1 MARLPP
7 PPLGEGRGEGGGR
20 KGRRMFYGLS
30 LFLLLA
36 LPLPALAA
44 LPRFEV
50 VRGAYTPS
58 EAWLLD
64 RNGLPLQTLRVNAKV
79 RRLPWVALSDLSP
92 AMTRALLVSE
102 DKRFLEH
109 AGVDWRAV
117 VSAMWDNL
125 SGASHRGAS
134 TLTMQLAGLLDPELY
149 RPTGGR
155 SLGQKWDQMQEA
167 RDLEKRW
174 TKQQILEA
182 YLNLVNFRGELAG
195 IHAAAEGLFHKHPSG
210 LNKAEASLL
219 AALLRG
225 PNAEPAVVGKR
236 ACGVATQLGKPQ
248 PTCTEVQRLARM
260 ALSGPPRIEVEP
272 QLAPHFAR
280 QFVTHL
286 AKPLGGGQSLR
297 TSLDARLQ
305 RIATEAL
312 QRHLAEL
319 KGREVED
326 GAVVVLDNRSG
337 ELLAYVGASGLTSL
351 SPEVDGVIA
360 PRLPGSALKPFL
372 YGLAIEQGLLT
383 AASPIEDSPLA
394 LDTPTGQYV
403 PQNYERDFKGW
414 VSARTALG
422 ASLNVPAVRTLVLVG
437 EERFLQRL
445 RDLGLATLKEDADFY
460 GYALAL
466 GGGEVTLLDLANA
479 YRALAN
485 GGLLKPVAWL
495 PLNETPSPPGGGPG
509 RGQRPPGRNG
519 AMDKAHGKRVMS
531 RPAAYIVG
539 DILSDKSARA
549 LTFGLA
555 SPLETRGWAAVKTG
569 TSKDMRDNWCLG
581 YTPRYTVGVWVGNAS
596 GAPMHDVSGIT
607 GAAPVWQA
615 VMNALQAEQPA
626 IAPDMPDGVERRGI
640 RYEPP
645 IEPER
650 QEVFL
655 AGTGQDVIT
664 LAQAEARQVRIEG
677 PGNGAVLALDPDIP
691 ANHQQ
696 VSFRAVPARPGLFW
710 QIDGQLPDAAWL
722 EADGRL
728 LWPPRKGAHRITL
741 HGEDG
746 KVLDAVFLTVK

>member
-1 MARLPP
+1 
-7 PPLGEGRGEGGGR
+7 
-20 KGRRMFYGLS
+20 MFFGLALS
-30 LFLLLA
+30 FLLLQT
-36 LPLPALAA
+36 LPALAA
-44 LPRFEV
+44 LPRFEA
-50 VRGAYTPS
+50 VRAAHIPS

-64 RNGLPLQTLRVNAKV
+64 RHGTLIQTLRVNDRV
-79 RRLPWVALSDLSP
+79 RRLPWVRLSELSP
-92 AMTRALLVSE
+92 AMTAALLASE
-102 DKRFLEH
+102 DKRFMHH

-117 VSAMWDNL
+117 AAAMWDNL

-134 TLTMQLAGLLDPELY
+134 TLTMQLAGLLDPDLN
-149 RPTGGR
+149 RPPGGR
-155 SLGQKWDQMQEA
+155 SLGQKWDQMKEA
-167 RDLEKRW
+167 RALEKSW
-174 TKQQILEA
+174 SKAQILEA
-182 YLNLVNFRGELAG
+182 YLNRVNFRGELAG
-195 IHAAAEGLFHKHPSG
+195 IHAAAEGLFRKHPSG
-210 LNKAEASLL
+210 LDKAEASLL

-236 ACGVATQLGKPQ
+236 ACGVAEQLPKPPPPCTQ
-248 PTCTEVQRLARM
+248 VQRLART
-260 ALSGPPRIEVEP
+260 ALSGPPRIGVEP

-280 QFVTHL
+280 QLVAHL
-286 AKPLGGGQSLR
+286 STPPKGGQSQR
-297 TSLDARLQ
+297 TSLDAGLQ

-337 ELLAYVGASGLTSL
+337 EILAYVGASGLTSL

-383 AASPIEDSPLA
+383 AASPLEDSPLA

-414 VSARTALG
+414 VSVRTALG
-422 ASLNVPAVRTLVLVG
+422 ASLNVPAVRTLLLVG

-445 RDLGLATLKEDADFY
+445 RGLGLATLKEDVEFY

-495 PLNETPSPPGGGPG
+495 PKGPIASKG
-509 RGQRPPGRNG
+509 R
-519 AMDKAHGKRVMS
+519 RVMS
-531 RPAAYIVG
+531 RPAAYIIG
-539 DILSDKSARA
+539 DILADKSARA

-596 GAPMHDVSGIT
+596 GAPMHDVSGIS

-615 VMNALQAEQPA
+615 VMNALQEDHPA
-626 IAPDMPDGVERRGI
+626 LPPPLPTGLEHRAI

-645 IEPER
+645 IEPGR

-677 PGNGAVLALDPDIP
+677 PGNGTVLALDPDIP
-691 ANHQQ
+691 PDRQQ
-696 VSFRAVPARPGLFW
+696 VRFQATAIRPGLIW
-710 QIDGQLPDAAWL
+710 RVDGQAPEPAWVQPD
-722 EADGRL
+722 GNL
-728 LWPPRKGAHRITL
+728 LWPPRRGAHRITL
-741 HGEDG
+741 HAEDG
-746 KVLDAVFLTVK
+746 RILDAVFLTVK

>member
-1 MARLPP
+1 MRAYLPP
-7 PPLGEGRGEGGGR
+7 PPLGEGRGEGGGHT
-20 KGRRMFYGLS
+20 GRRVFYGLA

-36 LPLPALAA
+36 LTLPALAA
-44 LPRFEV
+44 LPSFQA
-50 VRGAYTPS
+50 VRAAHTPS

-64 RNGLPLQTLRVNAKV
+64 RHGQAIQTLRVNDKV
-79 RRLPWVALSDLSP
+79 RRLPWVKLDELSP
-92 AMTRALLVSE
+92 AMTQALLVSE
-102 DKRFLEH
+102 DRRFMEH

-134 TLTMQLAGLLDPELY
+134 TLTMQLAGLLEPDLH
-149 RPTGGR
+149 RPAGGR
-155 SLGQKWDQMQEA
+155 SLGQKWDQMKEA
-167 RDLEKRW
+167 RALEKTW

-182 YLNLVNFRGELAG
+182 YLNRVNFRGELAG

-210 LNKAEASLL
+210 LSKAEASLL

-225 PNAEPAVVGKR
+225 PNADPAVVGKR
-236 ACGVATQLGKPQ
+236 ACGVADQLPKPRPACAQ
-248 PTCTEVQRLARM
+248 VQRLTRM

-272 QLAPHFAR
+272 QMAPHFAR
-280 QFVTHL
+280 QLVTRL
-286 AKPLGGGQSLR
+286 PRPLKGGQILR

-305 RIATEAL
+305 RIAAEAL

-319 KGREVED
+319 RGRQVED

-337 ELLAYVGASGLTSL
+337 EILAYVGASGLTSL
-351 SPEVDGVIA
+351 SPEVDGVTS

-383 AASPIEDSPLA
+383 AASPLEDSPLA

-403 PQNYERDFKGW
+403 PQNYARDFKGW
-414 VSARTALG
+414 VSVRTALG
-422 ASLNVPAVRTLVLVG
+422 SSLNVPAVRALVLAG
-437 EERFLQRL
+437 GERFLQRL

-466 GGGEVTLLDLANA
+466 GGGEITLLDLANA

-495 PLNETPSPPGGGPG
+495 PATSSPSPYGGGPG
-509 RGQRPPGRNG
+509 RGQRPSGR
-519 AMDKAHGKRVMS
+519 DGKRVMS
-531 RPAAYIVG
+531 SPAAWIIG
-539 DILSDKSARA
+539 DILADKGARA
-549 LTFGLA
+549 LAFGLA

-596 GAPMHDVSGIT
+596 GAPMHDVSGIS
-607 GAAPVWQA
+607 GAAPVWQT

-626 IAPDMPDGVERRGI
+626 TPPEMPEGVERRVI
-640 RYEPP
+640 RYTPP
-645 IEPER
+645 MEPER

-655 AGTGQDVIT
+655 AGTGQEVIT
-664 LAQAEARQVRIEG
+664 LAQAAERQVRIEG
-677 PGNGAVLALDPDIP
+677 PGSGAVLALDPDIP
-691 ANHQQ
+691 ADHQQ
-696 VSFRAVPARPGLFW
+696 VSFRAVPPRPGLFW

-722 EADGRL
+722 ETGGRL
-728 LWPPRKGAHRITL
+728 LWPPRKGAHRVTL
-741 HGEDG
+741 HAEDG
-746 KVLDAVFLTVK
+746 TVLDAVFLTVK

>member
-1 MARLPP
+1 MNGLPP
-7 PPLGEGRGEGGGR
+7 PFPKGGRGDSCGVSHGYPAEIPPIPPLGKGGAGRLLWR
-20 KGRRMFYGLS
+20 LIIT
-30 LFLLLA
+30 FLLLT
-36 LPLPALAA
+36 LTLPALAA
-44 LPRFEV
+44 LPRFEA

-79 RRLPWVALSDLSP
+79 RRLPWVTLSELSP
-92 AMTRALLVSE
+92 AMTQALLASE

-225 PNAEPAVVGKR
+225 PNAEPVVVGKR
-236 ACGVATQLGKPQ
+236 ACGVATQLGKNSHVSQ
-248 PTCTEVQRLARM
+248 PTCTDVQRLART

-280 QFVTHL
+280 QFASHL
-286 AKPLGGGQSLR
+286 PHPIKGGQNLR
-297 TSLDARLQ
+297 TSLDARIQ
-305 RIATEAL
+305 RIATDAL

-326 GAVVVLDNRSG
+326 GAVVVLDNKSG

-351 SPEVDGVIA
+351 SPEVDGVTA

-383 AASPIEDSPLA
+383 AASPLEDSPLA

-414 VSARTALG
+414 VSLRTALA
-422 ASLNVPAVRTLVLVG
+422 ASLNVPAVRTLMLVG
-437 EERFLQRL
+437 EDRFLQRL
-445 RDLGLATLKEDADFY
+445 RDLGLTTLKEDADFY

-495 PLNETPSPPGGGPG
+495 PKGP
-509 RGQRPPGRNG
+509 
-519 AMDKAHGKRVMS
+519 AASKGKRIMTA
-531 RPAAYIVG
+531 PAAWIIG
-539 DILSDKSARA
+539 DILSDKGARS

-581 YTPRYTVGVWVGNAS
+581 YTPKYTVGVWVGNAS

-626 IAPDMPDGVERRGI
+626 MAPDMPVGVERCGI

-664 LAQAEARQVRIEG
+664 LAQAEARQVRIQG
-677 PGNGAVLALDPDIP
+677 PGNGAALALDPDIP
-691 ANHQQ
+691 ANRQQ

-710 QIDGQLPDAAWL
+710 QIDGHLPDAAWL

-728 LWPPRKGAHRITL
+728 LWPPRKGAHRVTL
-741 HGEDG
+741 HDVNG
-746 KVLDAVFLTVK
+746 VTLDAMFLTVK

>member
-1 MARLPP
+1 MA
-7 PPLGEGRGEGGGR
+7 
-20 KGRRMFYGLS
+20 GL
-30 LFLLLA
+30 LFVFT
-36 LPLPALAA
+36 LPAFAA
-44 LPRFEV
+44 LPRFEA

-79 RRLPWVALSDLSP
+79 RRLPWVKLDELSP

-134 TLTMQLAGLLDPELY
+134 TLTMQLAGLLDPDLY

-167 RDLEKRW
+167 RNLEKRW

-225 PNAEPAVVGKR
+225 PNAEPAMVGKR
-236 ACGVATQLGKPQ
+236 ACGVAAQMGKPQ
-248 PTCTEVQRLARM
+248 PTCTDVQRLART

-280 QFVTHL
+280 QFITHL
-286 AKPLGGGQSLR
+286 PKPLGGGQSLR
-297 TSLDARLQ
+297 TSLDSRLQ

-351 SPEVDGVIA
+351 SPEVDGVMA

-414 VSARTALG
+414 VSVRTALG

-479 YRALAN
+479 YRTLAN

-495 PLNETPSPPGGGPG
+495 PKGPL
-509 RGQRPPGRNG
+509 
-519 AMDKAHGKRVMS
+519 AAKGKRVMA
-531 RPAAYIVG
+531 RPAAWIVG
-539 DILSDKSARA
+539 DILADKSARS

-626 IAPDMPDGVERRGI
+626 IAPDMPVGVERRGI

-691 ANHQQ
+691 ADHQQ

-741 HGEDG
+741 HAEDG